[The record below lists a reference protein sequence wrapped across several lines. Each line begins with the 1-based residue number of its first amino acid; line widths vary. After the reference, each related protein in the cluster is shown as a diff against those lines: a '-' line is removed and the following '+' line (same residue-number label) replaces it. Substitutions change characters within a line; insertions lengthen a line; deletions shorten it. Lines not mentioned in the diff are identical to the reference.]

1 MTLEQGIKNNSKHQ
15 EFAKLLEQEL
25 KNSKIEENK
34 IIKAKVVEILKG
46 RYVVADA
53 SYKSEAMI
61 PIDEFTEKE
70 LSELKVNQEIS
81 CFVERIESFKT
92 GELILSYKKAKSYAA
107 WEKCLQAYEKDEI
120 LTGEIVSKCKGG
132 FVLELFS
139 GAIATFLP
147 QSQVS
152 LKPVRGAE
160 LDKLMR
166 TPLHVKIS
174 RVDRAR
180 GNISTSR
187 KDVLLQ
193 SHNKAMKEALK
204 NLKEGDI
211 IENSFVKSIPEGAW
225 GAFVDIGNNL
235 VALCHQSDISHSRIS
250 SVNDVLTVGQK
261 IPKVMISKIDK
272 ETNRISVSIRALT
285 SSPFENIEKDF
296 EVGKIYDGIINK
308 CVDYG
313 VFVSI
318 TSPRSEKTI
327 EALCHRS
334 QISWT
339 NPVIKPDKFFKVS
352 DKGKFKILSIDKAE
366 KKVSLS
372 YKECQENPWDKLKDK
387 IGTVLKLKIKSVT
400 DKFIFGELVDYKI
413 DSAIHWKDLS
423 YAQDQNDLKKY
434 KKDQTID
441 VKLIDIEESKAKLS
455 VRALSKDPWDFF
467 KDNNKKVGD
476 IITTRVTEVLKSGS
490 IKVAIDSDKK
500 IITTIKKADLALES
514 ADQRSDIYSGGEKLD
529 AKILEIHFEKRFI
542 RLSPKEHQ
550 RDEQASL
557 IKKFG
562 KNASTSGRKLADI
575 FKTALGKK
583 EKK

>member
-1 MTLEQGIKNNSKHQ
+1 M
-15 EFAKLLEQEL
+15 
-25 KNSKIEENK
+25 
-34 IIKAKVVEILKG
+34 
-46 RYVVADA
+46 
-53 SYKSEAMI
+53 
-61 PIDEFTEKE
+61 
-70 LSELKVNQEIS
+70 
-81 CFVERIESFKT
+81 
-92 GELILSYKKAKSYAA
+92 
-107 WEKCLQAYEKDEI
+107 
-120 LTGEIVSKCKGG
+120 
-132 FVLELFS
+132 
-139 GAIATFLP
+139 P

-339 NPVIKPDKFFKVS
+339 NPVIKPDGTEIS

-372 YKECQENPWDKLKDK
+372 YKE
-387 IGTVLKLKIKSVT
+387 
-400 DKFIFGELVDYKI
+400 
-413 DSAIHWKDLS
+413 
-423 YAQDQNDLKKY
+423 Y
-434 KKDQTID
+434 KK
-441 VKLIDIEESKAKLS
+441 
-455 VRALSKDPWDFF
+455 
-467 KDNNKKVGD
+467 
-476 IITTRVTEVLKSGS
+476 ITG
-490 IKVAIDSDKK
+490 
-500 IITTIKKADLALES
+500 
-514 ADQRSDIYSGGEKLD
+514 
-529 AKILEIHFEKRFI
+529 
-542 RLSPKEHQ
+542 
-550 RDEQASL
+550 
-557 IKKFG
+557 
-562 KNASTSGRKLADI
+562 
-575 FKTALGKK
+575 
-583 EKK
+583 